1 MSNDDNTLTSDK
13 ILDLIDVNT
22 INITDKKKRGRPK
35 KNVNMN
41 EQVMNTIKNISNNV
55 LDVNEEMILHLA
67 ITKEDIKMFCDNIT
81 TNDIKELT
89 DIQNNSNDIIDTN
102 NLNNLNNIDNTNN
115 INNLNNLNNTNNINI
130 LNDKDLND
138 DNLNNSELIETDRNT
153 DKNSDKFNSDK
164 NKYID
169 INSKNANIIIKRLKT
184 KIDDLL
190 KFIENSMPMYF
201 TQIKSYPIDLKLFD
215 KNNNEFIPKLTT
227 LCCWWDTEPFEH
239 YPVYIPDKYYK
250 EKYYVFGNF
259 CSFNCACAYNLNLR
273 DDKVLER
280 NYLLTRMFYE
290 INKTK
295 IKSIN
300 EITINPSGDK
310 ELLKKFGG
318 HMTINDFRENSKI
331 IGRHYNK
338 LMPPCQPINVIYDE
352 VTNSKNINNQINK

>member
-1 MSNDDNTLTSDK
+1 
-13 ILDLIDVNT
+13 
-22 INITDKKKRGRPK
+22 
-35 KNVNMN
+35 
-41 EQVMNTIKNISNNV
+41 
-55 LDVNEEMILHLA
+55 
-67 ITKEDIKMFCDNIT
+67 
-81 TNDIKELT
+81 
-89 DIQNNSNDIIDTN
+89 
-102 NLNNLNNIDNTNN
+102 
-115 INNLNNLNNTNNINI
+115 
-130 LNDKDLND
+130 
-138 DNLNNSELIETDRNT
+138 
-153 DKNSDKFNSDK
+153 
-164 NKYID
+164 
-169 INSKNANIIIKRLKT
+169 
-184 KIDDLL
+184 
-190 KFIENSMPMYF
+190 MPMYF